1 MAKTLVALNDNVNFN
16 NNLFKVSE
24 SLFKN
29 IRNELFVGLVIKDFS
44 YKSGLPGY
52 FGETTL
58 KNIFPEAPSGWDE
71 TDTEKAKIIS
81 LFEEGANSRGLHC
94 KVFNK
99 FEISAYELHK
109 QSVYADLLVL
119 SYKVFLNP
127 LTNKPDNSFI
137 YQILKGCRCPVLILP
152 DETTQIDNIIFT
164 YDGKESSVFAIRAF
178 SSLFSSTMRDKEV
191 TVLTVMPSA
200 EEEIKNEK
208 LLMEL
213 IKQHYYNIGVKLLE
227 STNISQEISDFAEKN
242 QNSLLVMGAYGR
254 SKISNLFIP
263 SVAKTILIR
272 SKIPLFIAHR

>member
-1 MAKTLVALNDNVNFN
+1 MAKTLVALNDNASFN

-29 IRNELFVGLVIKDFS
+29 IRKELFVGLVVKDFS
-44 YKSGLPGY
+44 YKTGVPGY
-52 FGETTL
+52 LGETQL
-58 KNIFPEAPSGWDE
+58 KNIFTDSQATWDE
-71 TDTEKAKIIS
+71 SDTEKAKIIA
-81 LFEEGANSRGLHC
+81 LFEEGASNLGLNC
-94 KVFNK
+94 KVFNN
-99 FEISAYELHK
+99 FELSAYELHK

-127 LTNKPDNSFI
+127 VTNKPDNSFI

-178 SSLFSSTMRDKEV
+178 SSLFSSTMREKEV

-208 LLMEL
+208 LLLEL
-213 IKQHYYNIGVKLLE
+213 IKQHYHNIGVKLLE

-254 SKISNLFIP
+254 SRISNLFIP